1 MPKQAAS
8 AKSTKVSRLE
18 EAIREQRDKLGQLR
32 PNSCYP
38 LLLSNTS
45 IDGHVVD
52 DVYDDLRRNYGVG
65 CDRLDVIVDS
75 GGGDI
80 DAAYNLAQLFRR
92 YGRQRLVFIVP
103 RWAKS
108 AATLLVCG
116 GDSVLMTPV
125 AELGPVDP
133 QITEMNPLERRLEQ
147 FSPLHIEST
156 LELIRDE
163 YKAGNKQLAD
173 GLMQRLQFP
182 LTLGSYKKSMELGK
196 QYLIKLLSTRMLG
209 GKTHQEVE
217 AVAKRL
223 TEGYA
228 DHGFCINLQEA
239 QAIGLEAQELSTE
252 ELDIVWEIHRLTRQ
266 KSEVER
272 ERRRR
277 EIEKRI
283 KEIPPELIEKLPSDL
298 FRRPEKQDT
307 ASS

>member
-1 MPKQAAS
+1 
-8 AKSTKVSRLE
+8 
-18 EAIREQRDKLGQLR
+18 
-32 PNSCYP
+32 
-38 LLLSNTS
+38 
-45 IDGHVVD
+45 
-52 DVYDDLRRNYGVG
+52 
-65 CDRLDVIVDS
+65 
-75 GGGDI
+75 
-80 DAAYNLAQLFRR
+80 
-92 YGRQRLVFIVP
+92 
-103 RWAKS
+103 
-108 AATLLVCG
+108 
-116 GDSVLMTPV
+116 MTPV